1 MFDVGFS
8 ELLVCF
14 LVALVVLGPE
24 RLPKLARTVGRW
36 SGQAKVYMRNLTSE
50 LDREARLM
58 ELKQQVE
65 EAQKLLMEQA
75 NEAKASVEKLVQ
87 QGRDVGNDVKQ
98 QVQELAQQGRDTGA
112 EIEKLVKDS
121 DPRP

>member
-1 MFDVGFS
+1 MFDIGFS

-24 RLPKLARTVGRW
+24 RLPKLARTLGRW
-36 SGQAKVYMRNLTSE
+36 SGQAKVYLRNLTSE

-65 EAQKLLMEQA
+65 DAQKLIRS
-75 NEAKASVEKLVQ
+75 EAESMRSSVQ
-87 QGRDVGNDVKQ
+87 QTVDNITK
-98 QVQELAQQGRDTGA
+98 DT
-112 EIEKLVKDS
+112 KPK
-121 DPRP
+121 P

>member
-14 LVALVVLGPE
+14 LIALVVLGPE

-50 LDREARLM
+50 LDRESRLM
-58 ELKQQVE
+58 ELKKQVE
-65 EAQKLLMEQA
+65 EAQKLLAEETQA
-75 NEAKASVEKLVQ
+75 ARLGVEKLMKPAQ
-87 QGRDVGNDVKQ
+87 DVVHD
-98 QVQELAQQGRDTGA
+98 ATA
-112 EIEKLVKDS
+112 EAEKLVKDS

>member
-8 ELLVCF
+8 ELLLCF

-36 SGQAKVYMRNLTSE
+36 SGQAKVYMRNLTTE
-50 LDREARLM
+50 LDRESRLM
-58 ELKQQVE
+58 ELKKQVE
-65 EAQKLLMEQA
+65 EAQKLLSEQA
-75 NEAKASVEKLVQ
+75 QEARAGVEKLM
-87 QGRDVGNDVKQ
+87 KPA
-98 QVQELAQQGRDTGA
+98 QESIQDARTEVEQLT
-112 EIEKLVKDS
+112 KDS

>member
-8 ELLVCF
+8 ELLLCF

-36 SGQAKVYMRNLTSE
+36 SGQAKVYMRNLTTE
-50 LDREARLM
+50 LDRESRLM
-58 ELKQQVE
+58 ELKKQVE
-65 EAQKLLMEQA
+65 EAQKLLSEQA
-75 NEAKASVEKLVQ
+75 QEAKAGVEKLM
-87 QGRDVGNDVKQ
+87 KPA
-98 QVQELAQQGRDTGA
+98 QESIQDARTEVEQLT
-112 EIEKLVKDS
+112 KDS

>member
-1 MFDVGFS
+1 MFDIGFS

-24 RLPKLARTVGRW
+24 RLPKLARTLGRW
-36 SGQAKVYMRNLTSE
+36 SGQAKVYLRNLTSE

-65 EAQKLLMEQA
+65 DAQKLIRS
-75 NEAKASVEKLVQ
+75 EAESMRSSVQ
-87 QGRDVGNDVKQ
+87 QTVDNITK
-98 QVQELAQQGRDTGA
+98 DTTP
-112 EIEKLVKDS
+112 K
-121 DPRP
+121 P

>member
-8 ELLVCF
+8 EMLVCF

-36 SGQAKVYMRNLTSE
+36 SGQAKVYLRNLTSE
-50 LDREARLM
+50 LDRESRLM

-65 EAQKLLMEQA
+65 EAQKLISEQA
-75 NEAKASVEKLVQ
+75 QEAKAGMQSLLKEGQDARADVEQ
-87 QGRDVGNDVKQ
+87 
-98 QVQELAQQGRDTGA
+98 
-112 EIEKLVKDS
+112 LVKDS

>member
-14 LVALVVLGPE
+14 VIALVVLGPE
-24 RLPKLARTVGRW
+24 KLPRLARTLGRW

-50 LDREARLM
+50 LDRESRLM
-58 ELKQQVE
+58 ELKKQVE
-65 EAQKLLMEQA
+65 DAQKLLSEQA
-75 NEAKASVEKLVQ
+75 QEARAGVGKLF
-87 QGRDVGNDVKQ
+87 
-98 QVQELAQQGRDTGA
+98 
-112 EIEKLVKDS
+112 KDS

>member
-14 LVALVVLGPE
+14 LIALVVLGPE

-36 SGQAKVYMRNLTSE
+36 SGQAKVYMRNLTTE
-50 LDREARLM
+50 LDRESRLM
-58 ELKQQVE
+58 ELKKQVE
-65 EAQKLLMEQA
+65 EAQKLLAEQA
-75 NEAKASVEKLVQ
+75 QEAKAGVQNMMKPAQESLQDARTEVEKL
-87 QGRDVGNDVKQ
+87 
-98 QVQELAQQGRDTGA
+98 T
-112 EIEKLVKDS
+112 KDN

>member
-8 ELLVCF
+8 ELLLCF

-36 SGQAKVYMRNLTSE
+36 SGQAKVYMRNLTTE
-50 LDREARLM
+50 LDRESRLM
-58 ELKQQVE
+58 ELKKQVE
-65 EAQKLLMEQA
+65 EAQKLLSEQA
-75 NEAKASVEKLVQ
+75 QEAKAGVEKLM
-87 QGRDVGNDVKQ
+87 KPA
-98 QVQELAQQGRDTGA
+98 QESIQDARTEVEQLA
-112 EIEKLVKDS
+112 KDS

>member
-1 MFDVGFS
+1 MFDIGFS

-14 LVALVVLGPE
+14 LIALVVLGPE

-50 LDREARLM
+50 LDRESRLM
-58 ELKQQVE
+58 ELKKQVE
-65 EAQKLLMEQA
+65 EAQKLLAE
-75 NEAKASVEKLVQ
+75 EAQSARLGVEKLMKPTQDIVQ
-87 QGRDVGNDVKQ
+87 DAK
-98 QVQELAQQGRDTGA
+98 A
-112 EIEKLVKDS
+112 ETEQLIKDS

>member
-14 LVALVVLGPE
+14 LIALVVLGPE

-50 LDREARLM
+50 LDRESRLM
-58 ELKQQVE
+58 ELKKQVE
-65 EAQKLLMEQA
+65 EAQKLLAEETQA
-75 NEAKASVEKLVQ
+75 AKLGVEKLMKPSQDVI
-87 QGRDVGNDVKQ
+87 RDASTEV
-98 QVQELAQQGRDTGA
+98 
-112 EIEKLVKDS
+112 EKLVKDS